1 MPSLNVSAL
10 PLLLTW
16 KNSKHLVMTK
26 TYPQHK
32 EHFDTIVIDAGPAGG
47 AAAIIR
53 PWPKPTELRRWTC

>member
-16 KNSKHLVMTK
+16 KNSKHFVMTK
-26 TYPQHK
+26 TYPQQK
-32 EHFDTIVIDAGPAGG
+32 EHFDIIVIGAGPAGG

-53 PWPKPTELRRWTC
+53 PWLKPTEPRRWTG